1 MFEILENLA
10 NYVFYVCCIYTFSID
25 IINGR
30 YGYRGNDCRKNIH
43 VLANGEIVYFM
54 SYIAIIY
61 NINLHVQKHYTE
73 HTDDI
78 KRYI

>member
-1 MFEILENLA
+1 MIADGLDRRVS
-10 NYVFYVCCIYTFSID
+10 Y
-25 IINGR
+25 R

-43 VLANGEIVYFM
+43 VLVGGEILYFM

-61 NINLHVQKHYTE
+61 NRESHHQKHYKE

-78 KRYI
+78 KR